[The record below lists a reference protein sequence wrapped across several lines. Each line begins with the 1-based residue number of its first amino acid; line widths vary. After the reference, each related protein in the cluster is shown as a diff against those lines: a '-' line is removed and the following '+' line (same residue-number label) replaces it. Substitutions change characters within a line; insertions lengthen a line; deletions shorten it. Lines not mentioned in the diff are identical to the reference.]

1 MKKNYEAVAVIDGKL
16 AIHYD
21 ENGNVFFIEVL
32 TK

>member
-1 MKKNYEAVAVIDGKL
+1 MSRTKELVEIIDGKM
-16 AIHYD
+16 AVHYD

>member
-1 MKKNYEAVAVIDGKL
+1 MRKNYEAVEIIDGKL

-32 TK
+32 